1 MVDERKSA
9 ILLGF
14 DTAVA
19 DISDQLHLCH
29 PLLSFEGDPTLY
41 VARRLNWQ
49 NDQGA
54 LAVADPYQ
62 RRRRGRHR

>member
-9 ILLGF
+9 VLLGF

-19 DISDQLHLCH
+19 DIGDQQHLCH
-29 PLLSFEGDPTLY
+29 PLLSFEGDTTLY

-49 NDQGA
+49 NDQGT